1 VGRSFT
7 KKSQEINW
15 RYIMDNILTI
25 EDIKKRIED
34 GIAGAQV
41 EVVGDG
47 CNCEATVVSG
57 SFEGKSLLA
66 QQREVMATVN
76 DLILSGEL
84 HALAIKTSV

>member
-1 VGRSFT
+1 
-7 KKSQEINW
+7 
-15 RYIMDNILTI
+15 
-25 EDIKKRIED
+25 
-34 GIAGAQV
+34 
-41 EVVGDG
+41 
-47 CNCEATVVSG
+47 VVSS